1 MDEKLKFAALAGGSP
16 PSKTVRMNPSYK
28 FRVTWRVNGEVTYI
42 LENVDAEMAYSE
54 AVPDEALRPEPC
66 NRWHVYMRAPALSKM
81 RMLSCGEEFS
91 VAYQNPSPVGADQEE
106 IRIERIV

>member
-1 MDEKLKFAALAGGSP
+1 MIS
-16 PSKTVRMNPSYK
+16 SYLNEMK
-28 FRVTWRVNGEVTYI
+28 FRVTWRVNGVVTYI

-54 AVPDEALRPEPC
+54 AVPAEALRTEPG

-91 VAYQNPSPVGADQEE
+91 VAWQDPSSVGADEE
-106 IRIERIV
+106 EVRIERIV

>member
-1 MDEKLKFAALAGGSP
+1 M
-16 PSKTVRMNPSYK
+16 K

-42 LENVDAEMAYSE
+42 LENVSAEMAWDE
-54 AVPDEALRPEPC
+54 AVPDEALTPAPY

-81 RMLSCGEEFS
+81 RTMSCGEEFS
-91 VAYQNPSPVGADQEE
+91 VAYQDPSSVGADQED

>member
-16 PSKTVRMNPSYK
+16 PSKTVRMISSYK

-42 LENVDAEMAYSE
+42 LENVDAEMAYNE
-54 AVPDEALRPEPC
+54 AVPDEAMRTEPG

-81 RMLSCGEEFS
+81 RMMSCSEEFS
-91 VAYQNPSPVGADQEE
+91 VAWQDPSSVGADQEE